1 MGTPFSLDNPPNAP
15 KKRRQPSL
23 LERRG
28 RFNHI
33 PKIVL
38 PERKKVEWRLL
49 AESGYVRQK
58 FLNYTPEDV
67 EEIDDEHTL
76 LLLEKWYFPASQ
88 PQNIYEE
95 TYVSI
100 MLDAV
105 RNKLHPQ
112 CSSTPKK

>member
-1 MGTPFSLDNPPNAP
+1 MDTPYSLANPPKAP
-15 KKRRQPSL
+15 KKRYQPSI

-33 PKIVL
+33 PKLVL
-38 PERKKVEWRLL
+38 PEKKAEWQLL
-49 AESGYVRQK
+49 AESGCVRQK
-58 FLNYTPEDV
+58 FLNYTPEDI
-67 EEIDDEHTL
+67 EEIDDIHTL

-88 PQNIYEE
+88 PHNVYEE
-95 TYVSI
+95 TYLAI
-100 MLDAV
+100 MLDAI